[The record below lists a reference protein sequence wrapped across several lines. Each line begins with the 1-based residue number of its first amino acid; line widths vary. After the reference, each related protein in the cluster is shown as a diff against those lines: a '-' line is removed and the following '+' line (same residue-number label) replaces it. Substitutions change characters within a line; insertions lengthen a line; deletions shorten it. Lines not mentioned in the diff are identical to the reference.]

1 VPVEIFPLCDV
12 DPIVCCC
19 VLPRFVQ
26 ANDNKPRN
34 RWNEYLYFFT
44 LLLSVIS
51 TLVSMTELNIIG
63 GNHVEIPFYTP
74 LVNDGTKENFWSKDP
89 SVYFT
94 AGNAFSMRSFYGAE
108 NQRRLLKY
116 IKKKADNMHH
126 KKLGRLDNVNDL
138 ERALTEYYN
147 VAKKSIVRIDE
158 PANDVE
164 WSMIK
169 FLLDTSR
176 FLLLN
181 GLLTVKQY
189 IPIQAESGIN
199 SDEKCLVNYLVS
211 TELHNDNIILVLY
224 TISTLEISNHRIK
237 P

>member
-1 VPVEIFPLCDV
+1 M
-12 DPIVCCC
+12 
-19 VLPRFVQ
+19 Q

-34 RWNEYLYFFT
+34 CWNEYHYFFT
-44 LLLSVIS
+44 LLSSVIS
-51 TLVSMTELNIIG
+51 ILVSMTELNIVG

-74 LVNDGTKENFWSKDP
+74 LVNDGTKEKFWSKDP

-94 AGNAFSMRSFYGAE
+94 GGHAFSVHSFYDTV
-108 NQRRLLKY
+108 NQGRLLKY
-116 IKKKADNMHH
+116 IKKKADNMRH

-164 WSMIK
+164 WSTIK
-169 FLLDTSR
+169 FLLDASR

-181 GLLTVKQY
+181 GLLTAKQY
-189 IPIQAESGIN
+189 IPIQAESGIH
-199 SDEKCLVNYLVS
+199 SDEKCLENYLVS
-211 TELHNDNIILVLY
+211 TELYNDNIILVLY
-224 TISTLEISNHRIK
+224 TISTREISNHRIK